1 MIKKPCYGVRNE
13 RRTEHLPTLQ
23 TLQTRWQQHISEH
36 QSGAGSMA
44 QNVELE
50 SILYAIGMESNTGY
64 RHMEMLCDLLAV
76 PYPPKN
82 IGKPAPEKLVST
94 KETQWHS

>member
-1 MIKKPCYGVRNE
+1 
-13 RRTEHLPTLQ
+13 
-23 TLQTRWQQHISEH
+23 
-36 QSGAGSMA
+36 MA
-44 QNVELE
+44 QDVELE
-50 SILYAIGMESNTGY
+50 SLLYAIGMESNTGY

-94 KETQWHS
+94 KENKWHLLQQTQAAETLSACPQAHTLGAAIQ